1 MEEENKKLRE
11 ALAAIVA
18 YADQTWVYWDQPG
31 YDHKV
36 GKRLAAMSGDL
47 KGYDA
52 AIDSVHAILEGV
64 K

>member
-36 GKRLAAMSGDL
+36 GKRLAAMSGGL
-47 KGYDA
+47 PGYDA
-52 AIDSVHAILEGV
+52 TIDSVHTLLEST